1 MSGSYSQV
9 ETLVNDA
16 MTKGAKALV
25 GGCRARDVGD
35 LYYQPTV
42 LVDVTDDM
50 DIVHE
55 EVFGPVLVVRK

>member
-1 MSGSYSQV
+1 M
-9 ETLVNDA
+9 ERLVNDA
-16 MTKGAKALV
+16 IGKGAKALV
-25 GGCRARDVGD
+25 GGYRARDVGD

-55 EVFGPVLVVRK
+55 EVFGPVLVVQK